1 MIWTAGKWFVVL
13 TPICL
18 EWVALTRQGE
28 KKKMIMKLKEQLADA
43 QHVRNA

>member
-1 MIWTAGKWFVVL
+1 VDGLASIW
-13 TPICL
+13 
-18 EWVALTRQGE
+18 QGE